1 MNAKAEQQGSAL
13 DIVKLVIAIG
23 IVVAGVAAYYQFAD
37 QSQLLRV
44 LGVLAALLIGGA
56 IALTSSQGRA
66 LWSFANEAR
75 AEVRKVIWPTRPE
88 TVQTTL
94 AVLVI
99 VIIVGLFLWAVD
111 SILFWV
117 VQMLTGQ
124 GG

>member
-13 DIVKLVIAIG
+13 DMVKLVIAIG

-44 LGVLAALLIGGA
+44 IGVLAALLVGGA

-117 VQMLTGQ
+117 VQLLTGQ
-124 GG
+124 GS

>member
-13 DIVKLVIAIG
+13 DIVKLAIAIG

-117 VQMLTGQ
+117 VQLLTGQ

>member
-13 DIVKLVIAIG
+13 DIVKLAIAIG
-23 IVVAGVAAYYQFAD
+23 IVVAGVAAYYQFAE

-44 LGVLAALLIGGA
+44 IGVLAALLVGGA

-66 LWSFANEAR
+66 LWSFASEAR

-88 TVQTTL
+88 TVRTTL

>member
-13 DIVKLVIAIG
+13 DIVKLVIAAG
-23 IVVAGVAAYYQFAD
+23 IVVAAIAAYYQYAD
-37 QSQLLRV
+37 ESQLLRV
-44 LGVLAALLIGGA
+44 IGVLAALLIGGA
-56 IALTSSQGRA
+56 IALTSTQGRR
-66 LWSFANEAR
+66 LWSFASEAR